1 MIKIFGDF
9 CQFSAE
15 KIAFFSKTNVTI
27 NLFTK
32 SLHFFAKKIGENK
45 FKNHNVG
52 PSLGEFSPIG
62 RLFSL
67 GSFYYYE
74 SSPKFRLLFPQISL
88 YIQFDKN
95 GSGYILGDFFLIP
108 IYLVTLLPF
117 GSERQIKGSNFVNS
131 KRERGT
137 NKKKTFQFP
146 KSAQSYIL

>member
-1 MIKIFGDF
+1 LPIFCG
-9 CQFSAE
+9 
-15 KIAFFSKTNVTI
+15 KN
-27 NLFTK
+27 
-32 SLHFFAKKIGENK
+32 LHFFAKKIGENK

-67 GSFYYYE
+67 GSFYYYQ

-117 GSERQIKGSNFVNS
+117 GSERQIKGATLSTRNA
-131 KRERGT
+131 KGGQT
-137 NKKKTFQFP
+137 KKTFQFP
-146 KSAQSYIL
+146 KSAQSYYIL